1 MFIARLVRITLIAA
15 TFITTYLPVTL
26 NPKIFVPRTKCIN
39 VINYLV
45 WGERNPGDSVSY
57 IATDYNIA
65 SAIDY

>member
-1 MFIARLVRITLIAA
+1 MFLARLIRITLIAVIS
-15 TFITTYLPVTL
+15 ITAYLPVTL

-45 WGERNPGDSVSY
+45 WGERNPKDSVSY